1 MAHQPQPSEIALR
14 FLTHA
19 PTRRELITRSLGIE
33 QRLRDAEGAMA
44 WSLLVLHEIKER
56 GLVDELVS
64 HRAMFGPIHWVGD
77 APTSLH
83 GNGADSFERVSRNPA
98 EVDCRLCLTL
108 LTREEPRSFDG
119 RDN

>member
-1 MAHQPQPSEIALR
+1 MANQPHTSEIALR
-14 FLTHA
+14 FLSHA

-33 QRLRDAEGAMA
+33 RRLSESESALA

-64 HRAMFGPIHWVGD
+64 HRSMFGPIHWVGD

-83 GNGADSFERVSRNPA
+83 ANGPSDFERTSRDA
-98 EVDCRLCLTL
+98 ADVTCKLCLTL
-108 LTREEPRSFDG
+108 LAREQSRSFDG
-119 RDN
+119 QDN